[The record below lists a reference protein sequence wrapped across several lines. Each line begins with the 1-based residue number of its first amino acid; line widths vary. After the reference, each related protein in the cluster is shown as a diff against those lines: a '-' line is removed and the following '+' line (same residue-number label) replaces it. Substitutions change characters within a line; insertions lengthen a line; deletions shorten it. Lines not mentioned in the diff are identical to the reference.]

1 MLKKGISW
9 GNDHTISLVTLFTL
23 DSKHP
28 EEITSCE
35 HLLPGLFRLGWRSQ
49 LNAPSTTISSG
60 NSLRYGSTN
69 SINTIPI

>member
-9 GNDHTISLVTLFTL
+9 GNDHTISLVTLFAL

-35 HLLPGLFRLGWRSQ
+35 HLLSGLFRLGWRSQ
-49 LNAPSTTISSG
+49 LNDSTDYDQ
-60 NSLRYGSTN
+60 LRELFKVRLN
-69 SINTIPI
+69 KQH